1 MKYLIV
7 GLGNI
12 GPQYELT
19 RHNIGFLILDYL
31 ASKFESTFKSE
42 RLGNYSLIKFKG
54 RSIHLIKPSNYVNNS
69 GRTVKYW
76 SDKLKIKNENLL
88 IVLDDIS
95 LKYGKL
101 RIKKN
106 GTDGGHNGLKNINES
121 LNSNNYPR
129 LRFGIGNEFIK
140 GNQSNYVL
148 ENFSKDEMKDLE
160 INIQNSIKIIMSFC
174 YEGINMSMNDP
185 ISDFLTRIRNGQMAN
200 KLYVDIP
207 CSNLKIRI
215 SYILKIMHLNQMF

>member
-12 GPQYELT
+12 EPQYELT

-42 RLGNYSLIKFKG
+42 RLGDHSLIKFKG

-101 RIKKN
+101 RIKK
-106 GTDGGHNGLKNINES
+106 KW
-121 LNSNNYPR
+121 
-129 LRFGIGNEFIK
+129 
-140 GNQSNYVL
+140 
-148 ENFSKDEMKDLE
+148 
-160 INIQNSIKIIMSFC
+160 
-174 YEGINMSMNDP
+174 
-185 ISDFLTRIRNGQMAN
+185 
-200 KLYVDIP
+200 
-207 CSNLKIRI
+207 
-215 SYILKIMHLNQMF
+215 

>member
-31 ASKFESTFKSE
+31 ASKFESTFKSK
-42 RLGNYSLIKFKG
+42 RLGDYSLIKFKG

-140 GNQSNYVL
+140 AVSYTHL
-148 ENFSKDEMKDLE
+148 TLPTSDL
-160 INIQNSIKIIMSFC
+160 
-174 YEGINMSMNDP
+174 
-185 ISDFLTRIRNGQMAN
+185 
-200 KLYVDIP
+200 V
-207 CSNLKIRI
+207 
-215 SYILKIMHLNQMF
+215 

>member
-42 RLGNYSLIKFKG
+42 RLGDYSLIKFKG

-140 GNQSNYVL
+140 GNHYWN
-148 ENFSKDEMKDLE
+148 
-160 INIQNSIKIIMSFC
+160 NI
-174 YEGINMSMNDP
+174 
-185 ISDFLTRIRNGQMAN
+185 
-200 KLYVDIP
+200 
-207 CSNLKIRI
+207 
-215 SYILKIMHLNQMF
+215 

>member
-19 RHNIGFLILDYL
+19 RHNIGFLILEYL
-31 ASKFESTFKSE
+31 ASKFESAFKSE
-42 RLGNYSLIKFKG
+42 RLGDYSLIKFKG

-106 GTDGGHNGLKNINES
+106 GSDGGHNGLKNINES

-160 INIQNSIKIIMSFC
+160 INIQNSIKIIM
-174 YEGINMSMNDP
+174 
-185 ISDFLTRIRNGQMAN
+185 
-200 KLYVDIP
+200 
-207 CSNLKIRI
+207 
-215 SYILKIMHLNQMF
+215 

>member
-42 RLGNYSLIKFKG
+42 RLGDYSLIKFKG

-140 GNQSNYVL
+140 GNNL
-148 ENFSKDEMKDLE
+148 
-160 INIQNSIKIIMSFC
+160 IM
-174 YEGINMSMNDP
+174 Y
-185 ISDFLTRIRNGQMAN
+185 
-200 KLYVDIP
+200 
-207 CSNLKIRI
+207 
-215 SYILKIMHLNQMF
+215 

>member
-42 RLGNYSLIKFKG
+42 RLGDHSLIKFKG
-54 RSIHLIKPSNYVNNS
+54 RPIHLIKPSNYVNNS

-174 YEGINMSMNDP
+174 YEGINMSMNKY
-185 ISDFLTRIRNGQMAN
+185 N
-200 KLYVDIP
+200 
-207 CSNLKIRI
+207 
-215 SYILKIMHLNQMF
+215 

>member
-174 YEGINMSMNDP
+174 SRNINYGFIIVVHGGWFSSCF
-185 ISDFLTRIRNGQMAN
+185 IF
-200 KLYVDIP
+200 
-207 CSNLKIRI
+207 
-215 SYILKIMHLNQMF
+215 SYCQ

>member
-31 ASKFESTFKSE
+31 ASKFESKFKSE

-88 IVLDDIS
+88 IVVDDIS

-174 YEGINMSMNDP
+174 YEGIRMEHLDYIDRPGFFIWLVYRVWS
-185 ISDFLTRIRNGQMAN
+185 FLW
-200 KLYVDIP
+200 VDRVYH
-207 CSNLKIRI
+207 SNL
-215 SYILKIMHLNQMF
+215 